1 VTFPTPFTVGLHNYS
16 QGADDGY
23 GNTLP
28 VFTPAKD
35 QPGVEYPV
43 CGWWLPTSVEE
54 SGNKRR
60 VITTLVSIA
69 RRARRVHPRLR
80 QHSRSLRNS
89 SGPTDF
95 PDPDISD
102 MERWQFQ
109 GDFHVSTSDTEVL
122 PGS

>member
-60 VITTLVSIA
+60 VITTLVLAAPKSFPANPYDLVDVPADGGTQYEVIGEA
-69 RRARRVHPRLR
+69 EDYNQGPWWQPGVVVWNL
-80 QHSRSLRNS
+80 QDV
-89 SGPTDF
+89 SG
-95 PDPDISD
+95 
-102 MERWQFQ
+102 
-109 GDFHVSTSDTEVL
+109 
-122 PGS
+122 